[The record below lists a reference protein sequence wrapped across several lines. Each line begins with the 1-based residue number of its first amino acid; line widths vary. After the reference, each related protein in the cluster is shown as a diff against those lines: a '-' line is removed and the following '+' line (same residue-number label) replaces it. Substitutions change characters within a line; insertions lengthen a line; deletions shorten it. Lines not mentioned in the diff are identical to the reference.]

1 MKFDL
6 NKQNVWVTSDT
17 HWGHSNICRGTSQWD
32 LRDSKSSHQSTRD
45 FDTIE
50 EMNQA
55 ILNGIN
61 NSVKEDDILIHLG
74 DWSFGGIDNIWNF
87 RKQINCASI
96 CLAYGN
102 HDHHIKNNKILP
114 NVFCDFG
121 KDGKTIIFVDSS
133 PHKYKDWRD
142 SLFEINSQNLF
153 TSVSDILNFGIT
165 SNNIKGKLRFFCS
178 HYAHRIWNQSH
189 HGVMHLYGHS
199 HSTLEHDQWGKSM
212 DVGIDN
218 AIKLL
223 GEYRPFNI
231 LEVYDILKV
240 RDTHIID
247 HHNQLTN

>member
-32 LRDSKSSHQSTRD
+32 LRDAQSNHQSTRD

-55 ILNGIN
+55 IVDGIN
-61 NSVKEDDILIHLG
+61 NNVKENDVLIHLG
-74 DWSFGGIDNIWNF
+74 DWSFGGIENIWNF
-87 RKQINCASI
+87 RKQINCKNI
-96 CLAYGN
+96 YLVYGN
-102 HDHHIKNNKILP
+102 HDHHIIGNRILP
-114 NVFCDFG
+114 NIEKWSSGDRTMYAKELFKYTDHVLDF
-121 KDGKTIIFVDSS
+121 T
-133 PHKYKDWRD
+133 
-142 SLFEINSQNLF
+142 
-153 TSVSDILNFGIT
+153 IT
-165 SNNIKGKLRFFCS
+165 SNAFKGKLNFFCS
-178 HYAHRIWNQSH
+178 HYAHRIWNRSH

-199 HSTLEHDQWGKSM
+199 HSTLEYNQWGKSM

-240 RDTHIID
+240 RDKHIID
-247 HHNQLTN
+247 HHNESTN